1 MKTNRFKTLLT
12 FLSVIGFLFIYSGC
26 DEELPAAGSLVD
38 ETPPNALFSFSQGE
52 NNYLSVTFTNES
64 ASATDYVW
72 DFGDGNT
79 STEREPTNIYAGDG
93 DYTVSLMA
101 SDKLGAT
108 SDYSTTISLVEPD
121 EPFAPVILEAGF
133 EDGSSGS
140 EICGEGNMDGRD
152 CWRNSNLGGV
162 IQITGSPVFDGAQS
176 AKLPTSNDR
185 IGYQLVTVEAETD
198 YILGFY
204 YTLKPTPV
212 GAVTVSILS
221 GPVDDPANIA
231 AATIASGSYSD
242 QTDDQTY
249 IRETLNFN
257 SGSSTQIAIY
267 FYTTDVE
274 ARLDNFTIV
283 EN

>member
-1 MKTNRFKTLLT
+1 MKTNRFKTLITFVSVLGLLT
-12 FLSVIGFLFIYSGC
+12 VNSGC
-26 DEELPAAGSLVD
+26 EEDLPAAGSLVD
-38 ETPPNALFSFSQGE
+38 ETPPSALFSYTQGE

-64 ASATDYVW
+64 VSATDYTW
-72 DFGDGNT
+72 DFGDGNI
-79 STEREPTNIYAGDG
+79 STEKEPTNIYSGDG
-93 DYTVSLMA
+93 DYTVSLTA

-108 SDYSTTISLVEPD
+108 SNYSATISLVEPD

-140 EICGEGNMDGRD
+140 EVCGDGNMDGRD
-152 CWRNSNLGGV
+152 CWRNSALGGV
-162 IQITGSPVFDGAQS
+162 IQITQSPVFEGLQS

-185 IGYQLVTVEAETD
+185 IGYQLITVEADTD
-198 YILGFY
+198 YILSFY
-204 YTLKPTPV
+204 YTLKTSPA
-212 GAVTVSILS
+212 GAVTVSVLN
-221 GPVDDPANIA
+221 GPVNDPADIA
-231 AATIASGSYSD
+231 AATIISGSYSD
-242 QTDDQTY
+242 QTDDSQY

>member
-1 MKTNRFKTLLT
+1 MKTNRFKKLLA
-12 FLSVIGFLFIYSGC
+12 FLSMTGLLFIYSGC
-26 DEELPAAGSLVD
+26 DEDLPSAGSLID
-38 ETPPNALFSFSQGE
+38 ETPPSALFSFSQGE
-52 NNYLSVTFTNES
+52 NNYLSVSFTNES
-64 ASATDYVW
+64 VSATDYIW

-79 STEREPTNIYAGDG
+79 STEKEPINVYAGDG
-93 DYTVSLMA
+93 DYTVTLTA

-108 SDYSTTISLVEPD
+108 SNYSSTISLVEPD
-121 EPFAPVILEAGF
+121 EPFTPVILEAGF

-140 EICGEGNMDGRD
+140 EICGSGMDGRD
-152 CWRNSNLGGV
+152 CWRNSDLGGV
-162 IQITGSPVFDGAQS
+162 IQITQSPVFDGTQS

-198 YILGFY
+198 YILSFY
-204 YTLKPTPV
+204 YTLKTSPV
-212 GAVTVSILS
+212 GAVTVSVLS
-221 GPVDDPANIA
+221 GPVNDPAGIA

-242 QTDDQTY
+242 QTDDSQY
-249 IRETLNFN
+249 IREVIPFN

-274 ARLDNFTIV
+274 ARLDNFDIV

>member
-1 MKTNRFKTLLT
+1 MKTNRFKTYLTIVSVLGLLT
-12 FLSVIGFLFIYSGC
+12 VYSGC

-38 ETPPNALFSFSQGE
+38 ETPPVAAFSFTQGE
-52 NNYLSVTFTNES
+52 NNYLSVAFTNES
-64 ASATDYVW
+64 ISATDYLW

-79 STEREPTNIYAGDG
+79 STEKEPTNVYAADG
-93 DYTVSLMA
+93 DYTVSLTA

-108 SDYSTTISLVEPD
+108 SNISTTLTLVEPD
-121 EPFAPVILEAGF
+121 EPFTPVILEAGF

-140 EICGEGNMDGRD
+140 EICGGGAMDGRD
-152 CWRNSNLGGV
+152 CWRNSDLGGV
-162 IQITGSPVFDGAQS
+162 IQITQSPVFDGSQS

-185 IGYQLVTVEAETD
+185 IGYQLITVEDDTD
-198 YILGFY
+198 YILSFY
-204 YTLKPTPV
+204 YTLKTSPA

-221 GPVDDPANIA
+221 GPVNDPANIA
-231 AATIASGSYSD
+231 AATIVSGSYSD

-249 IRETLNFN
+249 IRETLSFN